1 MDERR
6 RKVLVALVFFMAVR
20 HVMAVVATL
29 QKLALHQHYA
39 AMAMIFV
46 VMVGESGASR
56 RTRSIWMYDR
66 SSLFA
71 DNQLFGCYS
80 VKLFKQH
87 TRLLPKTFDYLC
99 GILSPSLS
107 REDTKYRACIPLR
120 NRVALSLNRLSSGNS
135 LRGCAETY
143 GIHESTASIIV
154 REFCAAIEKHLKPL
168 VIEKQSAATLKRIAT
183 EFEELRGLPYVIGA
197 IDGSHIPIIAPPLD
211 PTSYYCRKGFYSV
224 LLQGVVDNKCRFW
237 DYDFG
242 WAGRCHDW
250 TLFQNSDIGKK
261 VMKGELLP
269 YKLIG
274 DAAYPMRP
282 WFYSPFKGEKEGLS
296 RAKGHWNFIQS
307 STRMAIERAF
317 GILKG
322 RWRILLKR
330 IDMPL
335 RHVPNVV
342 TTCICLHNLCIIHK
356 DKFDDEWAKEG
367 EKIMHM
373 ESTNQ
378 LGQLES
384 TDIYMAAT
392 QAAKEMRRYLK
403 MDDVEA
409 GRLQIEDIEETMV
422 NDIEVIDEDEDPSTE
437 VVETRKDKET
447 RIKNML
453 MQATQAHEL
462 LAQSFWEAHLR
473 MEGKILFPRDFDAS
487 DSAEEYI

>member
-6 RKVLVALVFFMAVR
+6 RKILVALVFFMAVR

-29 QKLALHQHYA
+29 QRIALHEHYA
-39 AMAMIFV
+39 AMT
-46 VMVGESGASR
+46 MVFATMVAESSTSR

-66 SSLFA
+66 GTIFA
-71 DNQLFGCYS
+71 DRLLFGSYS

-87 TRLLPKTFDYLC
+87 TRLLPETFDYLC
-99 GILSPSLS
+99 GVLSPTLN
-107 REDTKYRACIPLR
+107 RKDTKFRASIPLR
-120 NRVALSLNRLSSGNS
+120 NRIALSLNRLSSGNS

-168 VIEKQSAATLKRIAT
+168 VIEKQTKTTLNRIAA

-197 IDGSHIPIIAPPLD
+197 VDGSHIPIIAPPLD
-211 PTSYYCRKGFYSV
+211 PTSYYCRKGFYSA
-224 LLQGVVDNKCRFW
+224 LLQGVVDSTCRFW

-250 TLFQNSDIGKK
+250 TLFKNSDIGKK
-261 VMKGELLP
+261 VMRGELLP
-269 YKLIG
+269 YKLMG

-282 WFYSPFKGEKEGLS
+282 WFYSPFKGEKDGLP
-296 RAKGHWNFIQS
+296 RAKAHWNFIQS
-307 STRMAIERAF
+307 STRMAVERAF

-342 TTCICLHNLCIIHK
+342 TTCICLHNLCIIHR

-367 EKIMHM
+367 EMIMRR
-373 ESTNQ
+373 ESRNE
-378 LGQLES
+378 LGQLENA
-384 TDIYMAAT
+384 DIFMAAT

-403 MDDVEA
+403 MDEVEA
-409 GRLQIEDIEETMV
+409 GNVQIEDLEETSV
-422 NDIEVIDEDEDPSTE
+422 NAFEDIGEDEDESAE

-447 RIKNML
+447 RIKNL
-453 MQATQAHEL
+453 LVQATQAHEL

-473 MEGKILFPRDFDAS
+473 MEGKILFPRDHDAS
-487 DSAEEYI
+487 DSEDN